1 MKILKKIRREF
12 LIVGFIALGV
22 SALASLI
29 TYKITLRQVPK
40 FAVVDLAYL
49 NNDFVLN
56 LSRYL
61 VENHAPDQEVE
72 KMVKAYLINLDAML
86 GDINRSGNYVLLQK
100 QMVVSQGVHDL
111 TPDLEKA
118 LFESVISKKPKT

>member
-1 MKILKKIRREF
+1 MKILKNIRREF
-12 LIVGFIALGV
+12 IIVGAVALGV
-22 SALASLI
+22 SVLVSFV
-29 TYKITLRQVPK
+29 TYKMTLRQVPK

-61 VENHAPDQEVE
+61 VENNAPEQEVE
-72 KMVKAYLINLDAML
+72 KMVKSYLINLDAML

-118 LFESVISKKPKT
+118 LFESVIATKPKT